1 MIVAICKIHAIRNTL
16 NKSIDYIKNDK
27 KTDVSEVDRSFND
40 SLHYIENPNKTNN
53 SILITGLHCNPNTA
67 AAEMNRTQRK
77 WEESRGKKSNNI
89 AYHLIQSFDPKDN
102 VDYKTAHEI
111 GVKTAQSLG
120 GKYQTV
126 VATHIDRHHIHNHII
141 FCAWDMETGKKY
153 RDNKETYKG
162 LRNLNDNLSKEY
174 GLSIIEEPEDKGK
187 TYKEWQETKQGSS
200 WKSTTQNDISKVM
213 KLTDNW
219 KDFIRIMES
228 MGYTIKETESFV
240 TYKAAGAK
248 RGVRD
253 KTLGESFT
261 KEAIT
266 SYWNT
271 QRQEPEPSS
280 KPPTIPAPSE
290 VMKAKEK
297 IRQEED
303 DKTYFYNPKWISSKT
318 KNPYKV
324 LRNGE
329 DGHKRSIIEL
339 IAYLA
344 MVIIK
349 GEEETRKEK
358 IKEPLPPMN
367 SSAKKNQSFSDEPR
381 LQTFAPAQ
389 AVYAKQNWKL
399 QNMLD
404 TIKVAREENI
414 ENISEVEENVA
425 RAGRKYGGI
434 KRQLEKNQATYNKM
448 INICNAIERLE
459 EVESIA
465 LSIKALPQ
473 GEKKEAAIKAHSEE
487 ISEYRKYSA
496 LLHRSNIHNKSDRE
510 SFKERFTS
518 IEEKIAE
525 TTERLEGAKE
535 EYRKLKKLQYNLDL
549 ARYDSFCYGYN
560 YNYEKALHDEDKKR
574 DEPQQPTEKS
584 AKQTKEDYDR

>member
-1 MIVAICKIHAIRNTL
+1 MAITKIHAIHKTIEKTVDYVL
-16 NKSIDYIKNDK
+16 NEQ
-27 KTDVSEVDRSFND
+27 KTDVTKIDKSYSD
-40 SLHYIENPNKTNN
+40 SLHYIANPNKTDN
-53 SILITGLHCNPNTA
+53 SILVSGINCDPETA
-67 AAEMNRTQRK
+67 IEEMALTREK
-77 WEESRGKKSNNI
+77 WESKAKQNGTNLG
-89 AYHLIQSFDPKDN
+89 YHIIQSFDPKDN

-111 GVKTAQSLG
+111 GIKLAESLG

-126 VATHIDRHHIHNHII
+126 VATHIDKEHIHNHIVV
-141 FCAWDMETGKKY
+141 CAWDIETGKKY
-153 RDNKETYKG
+153 KRTTEGYLKIRKTSDDLCKQ
-162 LRNLNDNLSKEY
+162 Y
-174 GLSIIEEPEDKGK
+174 GASIIENPHDKGLN
-187 TYKEWQETKQGSS
+187 YKEWLERKNNTS
-200 WKSTTQNDISKVM
+200 WKAITQNDISKVM
-213 KLTDNW
+213 KITDNW

-240 TYKAAGAK
+240 TYKAAEAK

-318 KNPYKV
+318 KKPYKV

-525 TTERLEGAKE
+525 TTKRLEGAKE

-584 AKQTKEDYDR
+584 AKQSKEDYDR